1 MGSLQ
6 ICIFFFLRIYINL
19 SIFIMHV
26 NINFMATRYKFKA
39 LLMEIAHQVKLASHQ
54 ALLTKNLYLTMK
66 LQ

>member
-1 MGSLQ
+1 
-6 ICIFFFLRIYINL
+6 
-19 SIFIMHV
+19 
-26 NINFMATRYKFKA
+26 MATRYKFKA